1 MFCGKNW
8 RLNIMVGIKQV
19 NISSAIFRFF
29 SKFYFLV
36 ANPDLQTHL
45 CFVTCDVWIKK
56 LIYDWVRDFD
66 DTNMISRISPCV
78 IVHAR
83 CKRYFVWLS
92 TRDANV
98 ILLLYFYDYLFS
110 KCRVIRLE
118 QFFLFCSLNA
128 LDWMRSFANVNTN
141 WSF

>member
-1 MFCGKNW
+1 
-8 RLNIMVGIKQV
+8 MVGIKQV

-36 ANPDLQTHL
+36 ANPYLQTHL
-45 CFVTCDVWIKK
+45 CFVTCDMWIKK

-66 DTNMISRISPCV
+66 DTNIISRISPCV

-92 TRDANV
+92 TRDANL
-98 ILLLYFYDYLFS
+98 ILCDCLREMQTLFCYS
-110 KCRVIRLE
+110 IFTKCRVIRLE

-128 LDWMRSFANVNTN
+128 PDWMRSFANVNTN